1 MTDIACLSE
10 SLGYR
15 FRDEK
20 LLIKA
25 LTHTSYANEQAGSGH
40 RDSNQRLEFLG
51 DSVLGTVVST
61 YIYARFPDLPEGR
74 LSRLRAEVVC
84 ENALAPVAEKLRLGE
99 YLLLGRGERQGGGAE
114 KPSILADAVEALIAA
129 VYLDGG
135 FETCARVVLENL
147 EFDKK
152 IGAAIRSYRFTD
164 HKTLLQ
170 ERFAGPKDRI
180 EYEILAVSG
189 PQHNQSFEAEARVV
203 LNGAV
208 MYRAK
213 GSGHSKK
220 DAEQAA
226 ANEILK
232 RLPDNAV

>member
-10 SLGYR
+10 SLGYS

-61 YIYARFPDLPEGR
+61 YIYERFPDLPEGR

-84 ENALAPVAEKLRLGE
+84 EGALAQVADMLRLRE
-99 YLLLGRGERQGGGAE
+99 FLLLGRGERQCGGAD
-114 KPSILADAVEALIAA
+114 KPSILADAVEAVIAA

-135 FETCARVVLENL
+135 FDVCTRVVMENL
-147 EFDKK
+147 GFDKRIAEA
-152 IGAAIRSYRFTD
+152 IGSYRFTD

-170 ERFAGPKDRI
+170 ERFSGQS
-180 EYEILAVSG
+180 EQVVYEIVSVSG
-189 PQHNQSFEAEARVV
+189 PQHDQLFEAEARV
-203 LNGAV
+203 LSEGAV
-208 MYRAK
+208 RFRAR
-213 GSGHSKK
+213 GTGRSKK

-232 RLPDNAV
+232 GLPG